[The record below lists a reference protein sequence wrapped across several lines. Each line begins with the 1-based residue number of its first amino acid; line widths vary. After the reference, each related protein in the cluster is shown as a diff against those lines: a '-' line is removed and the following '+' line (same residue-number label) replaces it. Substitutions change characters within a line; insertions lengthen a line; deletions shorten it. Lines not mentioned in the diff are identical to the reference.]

1 LLHEPRI
8 QSGGK
13 QKHRETS
20 QLVEENLPEAEETFM
35 RDRVKRKLASE
46 AVREVQRM
54 RKAVGSRQ
62 RPKCCVLPDLTHDRC
77 ACWRIMLYSDVTQVP
92 SFDHF
97 VGIAEFDSST
107 CLTEE
112 SVLSCGY
119 CMIKDAIVPFNN
131 PHVLE
136 WLDGEDP
143 AVHFV
148 RFTRLFFYPFCYST
162 DALVG
167 IVEDATLVAE

>member
-1 LLHEPRI
+1 
-8 QSGGK
+8 
-13 QKHRETS
+13 
-20 QLVEENLPEAEETFM
+20 
-35 RDRVKRKLASE
+35 
-46 AVREVQRM
+46 
-54 RKAVGSRQ
+54 
-62 RPKCCVLPDLTHDRC
+62 
-77 ACWRIMLYSDVTQVP
+77 MLYSDVTQVP

-148 RFTRLFFYPFCYST
+148 RFTRLFFDPFCYST

-167 IVEDATLVAE
+167 IVEDATVVAE